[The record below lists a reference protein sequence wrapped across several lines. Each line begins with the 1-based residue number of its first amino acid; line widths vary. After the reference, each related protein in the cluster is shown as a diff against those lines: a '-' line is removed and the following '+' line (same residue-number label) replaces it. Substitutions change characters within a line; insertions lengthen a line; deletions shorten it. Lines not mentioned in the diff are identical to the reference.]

1 MCPRFTMPYAHR
13 GERGSWDVFQVV
25 VVEYN
30 VESWA
35 LRDGNGSFLSIPD
48 WDMRGGDR
56 RRPTGDSG
64 RTVRPIVT
72 GDKRGGR
79 GLIGS

>member
-1 MCPRFTMPYAHR
+1 MPYAHR

-35 LRDGNGSFLSIPD
+35 LRDGNGSSLSIPD
-48 WDMRGGDR
+48 WDRRGGDR

-64 RTVRPIVT
+64 RTAHPTIAHYS
-72 GDKRGGR
+72 RGGEE
-79 GLIGS
+79 G

>member
-1 MCPRFTMPYAHR
+1 MPYAHR

-35 LRDGNGSFLSIPD
+35 LRDGNGSYLSIPD
-48 WDMRGGDR
+48 WDRRGGDR
-56 RRPTGDSG
+56 RRPSGDSV
-64 RTVRPIVT
+64 RTARPVRVLSEQ
-72 GDKRGGR
+72 GGS
-79 GLIGS
+79 GKGFNL